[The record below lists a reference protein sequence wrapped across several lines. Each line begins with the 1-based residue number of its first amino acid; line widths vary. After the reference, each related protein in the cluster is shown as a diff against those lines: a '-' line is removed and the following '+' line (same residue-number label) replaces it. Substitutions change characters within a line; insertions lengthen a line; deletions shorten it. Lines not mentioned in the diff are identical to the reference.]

1 MNTRDG
7 FAAAAGIR
15 MMARLSRL
23 TFGAFPPDDRS
34 VETTEEAQRE
44 AVFRVD
50 AVSCKAPWT
59 TLFLR
64 TVQLVPCLWLSY
76 CRDVLQLLTVGFA
89 FPLLSKKYY
98 KYM

>member
-34 VETTEEAQRE
+34 VETTEEA
-44 AVFRVD
+44 
-50 AVSCKAPWT
+50 
-59 TLFLR
+59 
-64 TVQLVPCLWLSY
+64 
-76 CRDVLQLLTVGFA
+76 
-89 FPLLSKKYY
+89 
-98 KYM
+98 